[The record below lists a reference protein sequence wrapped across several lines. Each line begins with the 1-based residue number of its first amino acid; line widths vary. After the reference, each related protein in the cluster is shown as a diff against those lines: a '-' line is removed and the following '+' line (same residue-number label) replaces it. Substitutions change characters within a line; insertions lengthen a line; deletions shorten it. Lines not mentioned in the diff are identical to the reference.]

1 MSPEK
6 PRYRAGL
13 GAWLRDL
20 KLKPPLL
27 SALPEV
33 PRESP
38 WQRRKAGQLTV
49 LVLNSVL
56 VEVSLGCIDTE
67 DA

>member
-20 KLKPPLL
+20 KLNPPLL
-27 SALPEV
+27 SALSEV
-33 PRESP
+33 PCESP
-38 WQRRKAGQLTV
+38 WQRREAGQLTV
-49 LVLNSVL
+49 LVLTSLL
-56 VEVSLGCIDTE
+56 VEVILGGINTE